1 MTASCLYFK
10 DPLLMF
16 LFFLVN
22 VAVWSIARIS
32 IDELFTSFKRYTP
45 FFFFITVSYAILGD
59 FDEDFLIGNPFQN
72 AVNFHGIVS
81 GIGMALRVYN
91 IVLSSLIV
99 RKAGNPDDLYRM
111 LRAMKV
117 PDSVALPFEVTSALL
132 EMRFSSGN
140 GSDQKQK
147 SKIVNL
153 SSLLRGNI
161 TPLVESM
168 GRSFLNARKIIME
181 RNPFIREVQLN
192 ELIVI
197 ASLSFLIMSIRMI
210 KILPGIPFAPGHKSL
225 IIIPFY
231 ILAHELSSS
240 RWGSTKTGF
249 TVGIISFMMGFG
261 KFGVFELLKHVSP
274 GLFVDL
280 TTPVMRSVFKKGSPL
295 IYCTLGVMIS
305 IFRFSTLLVVTL
317 LASPPEG
324 AYYVLVFIFVSHIII
339 GALSGFITYPL
350 LKSVDGIRLMLRE
363 Q

>member
-1 MTASCLYFK
+1 
-10 DPLLMF
+10 
-16 LFFLVN
+16 
-22 VAVWSIARIS
+22 
-32 IDELFTSFKRYTP
+32 
-45 FFFFITVSYAILGD
+45 
-59 FDEDFLIGNPFQN
+59 
-72 AVNFHGIVS
+72 
-81 GIGMALRVYN
+81 
-91 IVLSSLIV
+91 
-99 RKAGNPDDLYRM
+99 
-111 LRAMKV
+111 
-117 PDSVALPFEVTSALL
+117 
-132 EMRFSSGN
+132 
-140 GSDQKQK
+140 
-147 SKIVNL
+147 
-153 SSLLRGNI
+153 
-161 TPLVESM
+161 
-168 GRSFLNARKIIME
+168 ME

-280 TTPVMRSVFKKGSPL
+280 TVPVMKGIFKRGSPL

-305 IFRFSTLLVVTL
+305 TFRFSTLLVVTL

-324 AYYVLVFIFVSHIII
+324 AYYVLVFIFVSHIIV

-350 LKSVDGIRLMLRE
+350 LKSVDVIKSMLGE